1 MPAHSGTERPG
12 TLEGPARQLA
22 LFVGGSKDGQTIM
35 VPFEDG
41 ALCISVEMQPQV
53 VLQRQPRG
61 KRSLKLPIHLENYIQ
76 RAVDHNGRNS
86 RRFAISLNLQLT
98 RYCDQVELLEDQL
111 SGEAAQM
118 LRAAIR
124 AQVASIGGRILPA
137 AIGHEDVLIE
147 LTSSDEYSTLRKSR
161 PILRGECWVVTPA
174 LPGTRYS
181 SVSVSSSTISGLVWQ
196 MVPNKWF
203 WLKFREAD
211 GWGSRRRSAPGS
223 RGRRGA
229 GCAGSGH
236 HPGALTVQPPTAGR
250 GERTPTGRGDD
261 KSARISRGRDGP
273 SPCSFGSP
281 PAQIPASG
289 TTALGSCLG

>member
-12 TLEGPARQLA
+12 TLERPVRQLA

-41 ALCISVEMQPQV
+41 A
-53 VLQRQPRG
+53 
-61 KRSLKLPIHLENYIQ
+61 RSLKLPIHLENYIQ

-98 RYCDQVELLEDQL
+98 RYCDQVELLEYQL

-161 PILRGECWVVTPA
+161 PILRGECWVAAPA
-174 LPGTRYS
+174 
-181 SVSVSSSTISGLVWQ
+181 
-196 MVPNKWF
+196 
-203 WLKFREAD
+203 
-211 GWGSRRRSAPGS
+211 
-223 RGRRGA
+223 
-229 GCAGSGH
+229 
-236 HPGALTVQPPTAGR
+236 
-250 GERTPTGRGDD
+250 
-261 KSARISRGRDGP
+261 
-273 SPCSFGSP
+273 
-281 PAQIPASG
+281 
-289 TTALGSCLG
+289 